1 MKSNLV
7 KRGFVSL
14 ICTQF
19 FGAVNDNL
27 LKGVL
32 TFMVIDG
39 VWSGRLGAGGQGLV
53 ALCFTLPFILL
64 SGYAGQ
70 FADRNSKRYV
80 SVLIKLIEIPI
91 AATALIGFWMG
102 NLWITL
108 IALLGVS
115 CQSAFFGPAKYGMIP
130 ELVDDL
136 WSGRLGAGGQGLVAL
151 CFTLPFILLSGYAG
165 QFADRNSKRYVS
177 VLIKL
182 IEIPIAATAL
192 IGFWM
197 GNLWITL
204 IALLGVSCQSAFFGP
219 AKYGMIPELVDDR
232 DLSRAN
238 GTINMMTNIAVILGT
253 LLAGE
258 LSDRYDPLPDP
269 DGSSVPAVLWLPG
282 VVMLLVAVAG
292 LIAVSF
298 LARLEPGDKNLK
310 YNPNPFTTYISAIRE
325 MSKSP
330 LLMVMLAW
338 GYFYLLAGLALL
350 IIPEYTVVLKIDRA
364 EASVLL
370 GVLGAAIGLG
380 SVTAGLISGHRIEP
394 RLIPIGALGLTVFF
408 ILLGIVPPS
417 LPALGSKIRVVL
429 SSVSGFI
436 FGAGFF
442 AGFYIIPL
450 QAMLQKLSPDSE
462 RGRFLG
468 TANAISFAFLALGS
482 LLYWIIKPMFIDT
495 PQRIFLVSA
504 VLMFGGAMFF
514 LIKLRHTAF
523 RPAETD

>member
-7 KRGFVSL
+7 KRGFLSL
-14 ICTQF
+14 IFTQF
-19 FGAVNDNL
+19 FGAANDNM

-53 ALCFTLPFILL
+53 ALCFTIPFIVL

-80 SVLIKLIEIPI
+80 SVLVKVVEIPI
-91 AATALIGFWMG
+91 AATAMLGFWFG
-102 NLWITL
+102 SLWITL
-108 IALLGVS
+108 A
-115 CQSAFFGPAKYGMIP
+115 A
-130 ELVDDL
+130 
-136 WSGRLGAGGQGLVAL
+136 LVAL
-151 CFTLPFILLSGYAG
+151 
-165 QFADRNSKRYVS
+165 
-177 VLIKL
+177 
-182 IEIPIAATAL
+182 
-192 IGFWM
+192 
-197 GNLWITL
+197 
-204 IALLGVSCQSAFFGP
+204 SCQSAFFGP

-258 LSDRYDPLPDP
+258 VADRYDPLPAS
-269 DGSSVPAVLWLPG
+269 DGLSAPAILWLPG
-282 VVMLLVAVAG
+282 ALMLALAAAG
-292 LIAVSF
+292 LIAVLF
-298 LARLEPGDKNLK
+298 LVRLEPGDKNLK
-310 YNPNPFTTYISAIRE
+310 YNPNPLATYISTIRE

-350 IIPEYTVVLKIDRA
+350 IIPEYTIVLNIDRA

-370 GVLGAAIGLG
+370 GILGVAIGLG
-380 SVTAGLISGHRIEP
+380 SVSAGLISGHRIEP
-394 RLIPIGALGLTVFF
+394 RLIPIGAAGITVFF
-408 ILLGIVPPS
+408 VLLGTVEPS
-417 LPALGSKIRVVL
+417 LPALAPKLRVAF
-429 SSVSGFI
+429 SSVGGFI
-436 FGAGFF
+436 FGAGVS

-450 QAMLQKLSPDSE
+450 QAMLQKLSPDHE

-468 TANAISFAFLALGS
+468 TANAISFSFLAVAS
-482 LLYWIIKPMFIDT
+482 LLYWIIKPLFIDN

-504 VLMFGGAMFF
+504 ALMLVGAAFF
-514 LIKLRHTAF
+514 FVKLRHTVF
-523 RPAETD
+523 SPRHPA

>member
-80 SVLIKLIEIPI
+80 SVLIKLVEIPI
-91 AATALIGFWMG
+91 AASALIGFWMG

-108 IALLGVS
+108 AALLGVS

-130 ELVDDL
+130 ELV
-136 WSGRLGAGGQGLVAL
+136 
-151 CFTLPFILLSGYAG
+151 
-165 QFADRNSKRYVS
+165 
-177 VLIKL
+177 
-182 IEIPIAATAL
+182 E
-192 IGFWM
+192 
-197 GNLWITL
+197 
-204 IALLGVSCQSAFFGP
+204 
-219 AKYGMIPELVDDR
+219 DR

-258 LSDRYDPLPDP
+258 LSDRYDPLPSS
-269 DGSSVPAVLWLPG
+269 DGSSAPAVLWLPG
-282 VVMLLVAVAG
+282 VIMLLVAVAG

-298 LARLEPGDKNLK
+298 LVRLEPGDKNLK
-310 YNPNPFTTYISAIRE
+310 YNPNPFATYISAIRE

-350 IIPEYTVVLKIDRA
+350 IIPEYTVVLNIDRA

-380 SVTAGLISGHRIEP
+380 SVSAGLISGHRIEP
-394 RLIPIGALGLTVFF
+394 RLVPIGALGLTVFF
-408 ILLGIVPPS
+408 VLLGIVPPS
-417 LPALGSKIRVVL
+417 LPALDPKIRVLV

-450 QAMLQKLSPDSE
+450 QAMLQKLSPDRE

-468 TANAISFAFLALGS
+468 TANAISFAFLAIGS
-482 LLYWIIKPMFIDT
+482 LLYWIIKPLFVDT

-514 LIKLRHTAF
+514 LFKLRHTAF
-523 RPAETD
+523 SRAETE

>member
-7 KRGFVSL
+7 KRGFLSL
-14 ICTQF
+14 IFTQF
-19 FGAVNDNL
+19 FGAANDNL

-53 ALCFTLPFILL
+53 ALCFTIPFIVL

-80 SVLIKLIEIPI
+80 SVLVKVVEIPI
-91 AATALIGFWMG
+91 AATAMLGFWLG
-102 NLWITL
+102 SLWITL
-108 IALLGVS
+108 A
-115 CQSAFFGPAKYGMIP
+115 A
-130 ELVDDL
+130 
-136 WSGRLGAGGQGLVAL
+136 LVAL
-151 CFTLPFILLSGYAG
+151 
-165 QFADRNSKRYVS
+165 
-177 VLIKL
+177 
-182 IEIPIAATAL
+182 
-192 IGFWM
+192 
-197 GNLWITL
+197 
-204 IALLGVSCQSAFFGP
+204 SCQSAFFGP

-258 LSDRYDPLPDP
+258 VADRYDPLPASD
-269 DGSSVPAVLWLPG
+269 DLSAPAILWLPG
-282 VVMLLVAVAG
+282 ALMLALAAAGLVAV
-292 LIAVSF
+292 LF
-298 LARLEPGDKNLK
+298 LVRLEPGDKNLK
-310 YNPNPFTTYISAIRE
+310 YNPNPFGIYISAIRE

-350 IIPEYTVVLKIDRA
+350 IIPEYTIVLKIDRA

-408 ILLGIVPPS
+408 ILLGTVPPS
-417 LPALGSKIRVVL
+417 LPALEPKIRVVV

-450 QAMLQKLSPDSE
+450 QAMLQKYSPNDE

-468 TANAISFAFLALGS
+468 TANAISFSFLAIGS
-482 LLYWIIKPMFIDT
+482 LLYWIIKPLFGSA

-504 VLMFGGAMFF
+504 ALMLVGAVFF
-514 LIKLRHTAF
+514 FVKLRHTVF
-523 RPAETD
+523 SSTRPA

>member
-7 KRGFVSL
+7 KRGFLSL
-14 ICTQF
+14 IFTQF
-19 FGAVNDNL
+19 FGAANDNM

-53 ALCFTLPFILL
+53 ALCFTIPFIVL

-80 SVLIKLIEIPI
+80 SVLVKVVEIPI
-91 AATALIGFWMG
+91 AATALLGFWFG

-108 IALLGVS
+108 A
-115 CQSAFFGPAKYGMIP
+115 A
-130 ELVDDL
+130 
-136 WSGRLGAGGQGLVAL
+136 LVAL
-151 CFTLPFILLSGYAG
+151 
-165 QFADRNSKRYVS
+165 
-177 VLIKL
+177 
-182 IEIPIAATAL
+182 
-192 IGFWM
+192 
-197 GNLWITL
+197 
-204 IALLGVSCQSAFFGP
+204 SCQSAFFGP

-258 LSDRYDPLPDP
+258 VADRYDPLPAS
-269 DGSSVPAVLWLPG
+269 DGSSAPAVLWLPG
-282 VVMLLVAVAG
+282 ALMLAAAAAG
-292 LIAVSF
+292 LIAVLF
-298 LARLEPGDKNLK
+298 LVRLEPGDKNLK
-310 YNPNPFTTYISAIRE
+310 YNPNPFAIYISAIRE

-394 RLIPIGALGLTVFF
+394 RLIPIGALGITVFF
-408 ILLGIVPPS
+408 VLLGTVEPA
-417 LPALGSKIRVVL
+417 LPALAPKLRVAF

-468 TANAISFAFLALGS
+468 TANAISFSFLAIGS
-482 LLYWIIKPMFIDT
+482 LLFWFIKPLFIDN

-504 VLMFGGAMFF
+504 ALMLVGAAFF
-514 LIKLRHTAF
+514 LVRLRHTVF
-523 RPAETD
+523 SSTRPA

>member
-108 IALLGVS
+108 AALLGVS

-130 ELVDDL
+130 ELV
-136 WSGRLGAGGQGLVAL
+136 
-151 CFTLPFILLSGYAG
+151 
-165 QFADRNSKRYVS
+165 
-177 VLIKL
+177 
-182 IEIPIAATAL
+182 E
-192 IGFWM
+192 
-197 GNLWITL
+197 
-204 IALLGVSCQSAFFGP
+204 
-219 AKYGMIPELVDDR
+219 DR

-253 LLAGE
+253 LLSGE
-258 LSDRYDPLPDP
+258 IAVRYRPPAAMS
-269 DGSSVPAVLWLPG
+269 GSAVQGVPWLPG
-282 VVMLLVAVAG
+282 AVMLVIAAAG
-292 LIAVSF
+292 LVAVSF
-298 LARLEPGDKNLK
+298 LVRLEPGDKNLK
-310 YNPNPFTTYISAIRE
+310 YNRNPFATYISAIRE

-350 IIPEYTVVLKIDRA
+350 IIPEYTVVLKQFNVDHSDVA
-364 EASVLL
+364 VLL
-370 GVLGAAIGLG
+370 GVLGVAIGLG
-380 SVTAGLISGHRIEP
+380 SVMAGLISGHRIEP
-394 RLIPIGALGLTVFF
+394 RLIPIGALGITVFF
-408 ILLGIVPPS
+408 LLLGIITPTLPVTDPS
-417 LPALGSKIRVVL
+417 TMQIALSMF
-429 SSVSGFI
+429 SVFI
-436 FGAGFF
+436 FGAGVF
-442 AGFYIIPL
+442 AGLYIIPL
-450 QAMLQKLSPDSE
+450 QAMLQKYSPDAE

-468 TANAISFAFLALGS
+468 TANGVSFMFLAIGS
-482 LLYWIIKPMFIDT
+482 LLYWIIRPLFGDA
-495 PQRIFLVSA
+495 PQRIFLISA

-523 RPAETD
+523 RRAETD